1 MNIIDLIIT
10 AFKALFKNGLRTF
23 LTMLGIIIG
32 VAAVIVMQS
41 IGKGS
46 EADINGRI
54 ASLGTNLIIVVPNV
68 TTSSQGIRTATAN
81 ALTLQYKDVEM
92 IKKYSNASKYV
103 SPLVRSAKQVKYLSK
118 NWGTSIMGV
127 SAEYLP
133 IRDMNIVDGAPFTN
147 DDIKKVNKV
156 CLIGKTVRTNLFAR
170 NEDPIGKI
178 IRIGTIPFKVI
189 GVLGEKGQN
198 AYGQDQDDVVLA
210 PYTSIQQ
217 RMTGSIYINVIFV
230 SAQSAD
236 EVKKAV
242 SEITYCVR
250 ASHRLSKFDDDDFA
264 VHTQAEIAETANKIT
279 KVLTL
284 LLASVAAI
292 SLLVGGI
299 GIMNIMFVSV
309 TERTREIGTR
319 LAIGAT
325 SFDVLMQLLIEALV
339 LSLTAGIIG
348 IIVGIL
354 ISAFISNVL
363 GWQTIISVTSVLISF
378 GVCTIIGI
386 FFGWYPA
393 RKAANL
399 NPIEAL
405 RYE

>member
-1 MNIIDLIIT
+1 M
-10 AFKALFKNGLRTF
+10 K
-23 LTMLGIIIG
+23 
-32 VAAVIVMQS
+32 
-41 IGKGS
+41 
-46 EADINGRI
+46 
-54 ASLGTNLIIVVPNV
+54 VV
-68 TTSSQGIRTATAN
+68 Q
-81 ALTLQYKDVEM
+81 
-92 IKKYSNASKYV
+92 
-103 SPLVRSAKQVKYLSK
+103 
-118 NWGTSIMGV
+118 
-127 SAEYLP
+127 
-133 IRDMNIVDGAPFTN
+133 GAPFTN
-147 DDIKKVNKV
+147 DDIRKVAKV
-156 CLIGKTVRTNLFAR
+156 CLIGKTVKTNLFAV

-178 IRIGTIPFKVI
+178 IRVGTIPFKVI

-198 AYGQDQDDVVLA
+198 AYGQDQDDVLLA

-230 SAQSAD
+230 SAQTAD
-236 EVKKAV
+236 DVKKAV
-242 SEITYCVR
+242 SEITYCIRV
-250 ASHRLSKFDDDDFA
+250 SHRLSKTDEDDFA
-264 VHTQAEIAETANKIT
+264 VHTQAEIAETAGKIT
-279 KVLTL
+279 KVLTI

-339 LSLTAGIIG
+339 LSLTAGVLG
-348 IIVGIL
+348 IVTGVL
-354 ISAFISNVL
+354 ISVFISSVI
-363 GWQTIISVTSVLISF
+363 GWQTVITTSSIVISF
-378 GVCTIIGI
+378 AVCTIIGI

-399 NPIEAL
+399 NPIDAL